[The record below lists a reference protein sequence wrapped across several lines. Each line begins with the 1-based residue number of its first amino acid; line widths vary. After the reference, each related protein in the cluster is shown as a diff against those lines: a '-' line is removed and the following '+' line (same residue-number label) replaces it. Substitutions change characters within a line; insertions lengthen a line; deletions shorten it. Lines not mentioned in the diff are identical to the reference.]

1 MEEMSIKSTW
11 DERADATLAKIAEW
25 LERWPREQHWL
36 DELDAARKQGFEA
49 TYELLIYAGFVEAE
63 ANRFAKPDYKP
74 TGIKMYSDPAM
85 RWRGIMATKR
95 TIENEK
101 RDIAIFGL
109 EMASVDF
116 LDALEILDAGCDSK
130 EAAKMAKAGKTKE
143 EIIEALKK
151 NDGGLNHPS
160 L

>member
-1 MEEMSIKSTW
+1 MSIKSTW

-25 LERWPREQHWL
+25 LERWPTEQHWL
-36 DELDAARKQGFEA
+36 DELEAARKQGFEA
-49 TYELLIYAGFVEAE
+49 TYELLRYAGFAEAE

-85 RWRGIMATKR
+85 RWRSITATKR

-109 EMASVDF
+109 KMGGFNILEAE
-116 LDALEILDAGCDSK
+116 EILDAGCDSK
-130 EAAKMAKAGKTKE
+130 EAAKMAKAGKAKE
-143 EIIEALKK
+143 EIIKALKK
-151 NDGGLNHPS
+151 NDGGLTHPS

>member
-1 MEEMSIKSTW
+1 MSIKSTW
-11 DERADATLAKIAEW
+11 DERAAATLAKIAEW
-25 LERWPREQHWL
+25 LERWPTEQHWL

-85 RWRGIMATKR
+85 RWRGITAKKE
-95 TIENEK
+95 TIEDEK

-109 EMASVDF
+109 KMGGFNILEAE
-116 LDALEILDAGCDSK
+116 EILDAGCDSK

-143 EIIEALKK
+143 EIIAALKK
-151 NDGGLNHPS
+151 NDGGLTHPS